1 MGETGKEHGHRTGTG
16 DDREHGHDRGHAHE
30 RGHAHGRGHGH
41 GHGHAVSAEADRRLL
56 TGALALILGF
66 MAVEVVIGVIAHS
79 LALVSDAGHM
89 LTDAIAIAFAIIA
102 MRIAARPP
110 QGGFT
115 YGLKRA
121 EIISAQINGITLL
134 LLSVYFVYEG
144 VRRLIEPPEVEGA
157 YVVAT
162 GIAGIV
168 VNLAAT
174 WLLSRANRA
183 SLNVEGA
190 FQHILND
197 LFAFIATTAAGAV
210 IWLTGWG
217 RADAL
222 AALVVAA
229 LMLKAGWD
237 LVRESGRV
245 FMEAAPAG
253 MNPAEIGR
261 KAAALEH
268 VVEVHDL
275 HIWEVTSGYPAMSA
289 HILVAPGADCH
300 AVLQAAQ
307 RMVHDE
313 YGIAHTTLQVDHA
326 PPELLAIGE
335 TTAEAA
341 EPHCVTPAAE
351 PHHAATAVEPH
362 CADAHGPAHV
372 NGRIR
377 SEDDRRSRGCAARRY
392 IRFPGARRLS

>member
-1 MGETGKEHGHRTGTG
+1 MGETGRGHGHRTGTG
-16 DDREHGHDRGHAHE
+16 ADREYDREYDREHGHEHDREHE
-30 RGHAHGRGHGH
+30 RGHGRGHGHGH
-41 GHGHAVSAEADRRLL
+41 GHGHAVSAEADGRLL

-79 LALVSDAGHM
+79 LALISDAGHM

-162 GIAGIV
+162 GIAGIA

-289 HILVAPGADCH
+289 HILVVPGADCH
-300 AVLQAAQ
+300 AVRQAAQ

-335 TTAEAA
+335 TAA
-341 EPHCVTPAAE
+341 E
-351 PHHAATAVEPH
+351 AVEPH

-372 NGRIR
+372 NGRTAAG
-377 SEDDRRSRGCAARRY
+377 DDRPSRGCAARRY
-392 IRFPGARRLS
+392 IRFPSARRLS

>member
-1 MGETGKEHGHRTGTG
+1 MSETGTG
-16 DDREHGHDRGHAHE
+16 HEPPHDTPHDTPHEDLRGPGRGTGQGQGHGRAPGHA
-30 RGHAHGRGHGH
+30 HGH

-56 TGALALILGF
+56 TGALVLILGF
-66 MAVEVVIGVIAHS
+66 MAAEVVVGVVARS

-89 LTDAIAIAFAIIA
+89 LTDAIAIAFAIVA

-134 LLSVYFVYEG
+134 LLSVWFVYEG
-144 VRRLIEPPEVEGA
+144 VRRLIEPPEVVGA
-157 YVVAT
+157 YVVVT

-174 WLLSRANRA
+174 WLLSRANRS

-197 LFAFIATTAAGAV
+197 LFAFIATTVAGAV
-210 IWLTGWG
+210 VWATGWS

-229 LMLKAGWD
+229 LMLKAGWG
-237 LVRESGRV
+237 LVRDSGRV

-253 MNPAEIGR
+253 MSPAEIGR
-261 KAAALEH
+261 RTAALEH

-289 HILVAPGADCH
+289 HILVSPGADCH
-300 AVLQAAQ
+300 AVRQAAQ

-326 PPELLAIGE
+326 PPDLLAIGGP
-335 TTAEAA
+335 A
-341 EPHCVTPAAE
+341 EPHCAE
-351 PHHAATAVEPH
+351 
-362 CADAHGPAHV
+362 AHGPAHT
-372 NGRIR
+372 NGR
-377 SEDDRRSRGCAARRY
+377 SPEDASGRRGPNGCPGRRR
-392 IRFPGARRLS
+392 IRFPRPDRLSDRPT

>member
-1 MGETGKEHGHRTGTG
+1 MGETGKGHGHRTGTG
-16 DDREHGHDRGHAHE
+16 DDREHGHEHE
-30 RGHAHGRGHGH
+30 RGHARGRGHGH
-41 GHGHAVSAEADRRLL
+41 GHGHGHGVSAEADRRLL

-144 VRRLIEPPEVEGA
+144 VRRLIEPPEVEGT

-162 GIAGIV
+162 GIAGIA

-261 KAAALEH
+261 KTAALEH

-300 AVLQAAQ
+300 AVRQAAQ

-335 TTAEAA
+335 AAAEAA
-341 EPHCVTPAAE
+341 EPHCATTAAE
-351 PHHAATAVEPH
+351 PQSATTAAEPH

-372 NGRIR
+372 NGRMR
-377 SEDDRRSRGCAARRY
+377 SGDDRRSQGCAGRRY

>member
-1 MGETGKEHGHRTGTG
+1 MGETGKRHGHRTGTG
-16 DDREHGHDRGHAHE
+16 DDREHGHEHE
-30 RGHAHGRGHGH
+30 RGHARGRSHGHGH
-41 GHGHAVSAEADRRLL
+41 GHGHGVSAEADRRLL

-162 GIAGIV
+162 GIAGIA

-174 WLLSRANRA
+174 WLLSRANRG

-210 IWLTGWG
+210 IWLTGWA

-229 LMLKAGWD
+229 LMLKAGWG

-261 KAAALEH
+261 KTAALEH

-289 HILVAPGADCH
+289 HILVTPGADCH
-300 AVLQAAQ
+300 AVRQAAQ

-313 YGIAHTTLQVDHA
+313 YGIDHTTLQVDHA

-335 TTAEAA
+335 AAAEAA
-341 EPHCVTPAAE
+341 EPHCVTTAAE
-351 PHHAATAVEPH
+351 PPSATTAAEPH

-377 SEDDRRSRGCAARRY
+377 SGDDRRSQGCAGRRY